1 MGKYINNYASQAAY
15 NADNGR
21 TTETSAASLV
31 GEVPV
36 IDGVNVI
43 KPSRDFLS
51 GDAVVFDKVEGCRKL
66 IHRGT
71 LKKAL
76 LDTVRFFNCN
86 ATIVGAIFGKVVTID
101 DNRLPAKPFAAPD
114 EWTISGINLAA
125 AGSFTIVVK
134 YHSAAA
140 EYTKTITLSWAAG
153 DTVESLIATLNATS
167 GFASYCKAYKV
178 NATSLYITVSGYS
191 ANMGITLSDGAVNLE
206 RTYWGYQTRYYD
218 GGRYTT
224 QIERNNGVVSYWA
237 MSNFDRFYTH
247 YSANGVQV
255 ASTIGGD
262 TVRRTAFTEETNPD
276 LYEQFG
282 GDYDAYMAAQFDAIK
297 AKFPCNR
304 YGIKDFAFGEAD
316 LAMVSHIN
324 PVGDIVWDFPNAHD
338 AYLSGVTLEG
348 FETGFEPG
356 KATNGGLAEAHLLY
370 SQVKAGNTD
379 PINKTII
386 ANGGTAADNGT
397 TIRLAFQSNASA
409 AWIFYGG
416 SGSLSYGDGRV
427 TAWYGRGFRAFNIE
441 DF

>member
-43 KPSRDFLS
+43 KPTRDFLP
-51 GDAVVFDKVEGCRKL
+51 GDAVVFDRVEGRRKL

-86 ATIVGAIFGKVVTID
+86 ATVVGAIFGKVVTVD

-114 EWTISGINLAA
+114 EWTLSGINLAA

-134 YHSAAA
+134 YYSAGAND
-140 EYTKTITLSWAAG
+140 TKTIPVTWAAG
-153 DTVESLIATLNATS
+153 ATIESLIATINATA
-167 GFASYCKAYKV
+167 GFSSYCRAYKV
-178 NATSLYITVSGYS
+178 NATSMYITVSGYS
-191 ANMGITLSDGAVNLE
+191 ASMGITLSEGDINLE
-206 RTYWGYQTRYYD
+206 RTYWGYQTRYYPELP
-218 GGRYTT
+218 YTT
-224 QIERNNGVVSYWA
+224 QVERNDGVVTYYA
-237 MSNFDRFYTH
+237 FSNFDRFYTY

-262 TVRRTAFTEETNPD
+262 TVRRTAFTEETNPA
-276 LYEQFG
+276 LYEQFD

-297 AKFPCNR
+297 VKFPCNR
-304 YGIKDFAFGEAD
+304 YGIKDFAFGTSD

-338 AYLSGVTLEG
+338 AHHSGVTLEG

-397 TIRLAFQSNASA
+397 TIRMAFQSYSYSA
-409 AWIFYGG
+409 WLFSGS
-416 SGSLSYGDGRV
+416 SGSLSHGNARLV
-427 TAWYGRGFRAFNIE
+427 ACYGRGFRAFDIE
-441 DF
+441 NF

>member
-1 MGKYINNYASQAAY
+1 MAKYIKNYGTLAEY
-15 NADNGR
+15 NADGSR
-21 TTETSAASLV
+21 PSDGSVASVAGSAAI
-31 GEVPV
+31 

-43 KPSRDFLS
+43 KPSRDFLP
-51 GDAVVFDKVEGCRKL
+51 GDAVLFDRLAGRRVL
-66 IHRGT
+66 VHRGT
-71 LKKAL
+71 LVKSL
-76 LDTVRFFNCN
+76 LDTGRYLNCN
-86 ATIVGAIFGKVVTID
+86 ATVVGAIFGKVVTID

-114 EWTISGINLAA
+114 EWTISGINVAA

-134 YHSAAA
+134 YYSAAA
-140 EYTKTITLSWAAG
+140 DYTKTITLSWAAG
-153 DTVESLIATLNATS
+153 DTVENLIATLNATS

-237 MSNFDRFYTH
+237 MSNFDRFYTY

-397 TIRLAFQSNASA
+397 TIRLAFQS
-409 AWIFYGG
+409 G
-416 SGSLSYGDGRV
+416 SGYAWFFSGYLGSVYYGSNRFIAV
-427 TAWYGRGFRAFNIE
+427 FGRGFRAFDIE

>member
-1 MGKYINNYASQAAY
+1 MIGAFAAFVCALMLVCTFALALAGCGSSTHAQKD
-15 NADNGR
+15 ADG
-21 TTETSAASLV
+21 AASSVPSAVPSPDMSANARVGANMLFNGPDHWD
-31 GEVPV
+31 GEVPNGCAAGKDVRIV
-36 IDGVNVI
+36 IV
-43 KPSRDFLS
+43 
-51 GDAVVFDKVEGCRKL
+51 
-66 IHRGT
+66 RGT
-71 LKKAL
+71 LEPAEGSSL
-76 LDTVRFFNCN
+76 ETLAQSIDERIGGRASIDVLDY
-86 ATIVGAIFGKVVTID
+86 
-101 DNRLPAKPFAAPD
+101 PASWK
-114 EWTISGINLAA
+114 SGSEARGVNM
-125 AGSFTIVVK
+125 
-134 YHSAAA
+134 
-140 EYTKTITLSWAAG
+140 
-153 DTVESLIATLNATS
+153 LIATLNATS

-224 QIERNNGVVSYWA
+224 QIERNDGVVSSWA
-237 MSNFDRFYTH
+237 MSNFDRFYTY

-304 YGIKDFAFGEAD
+304 YGIKDFALGEAE

-397 TIRLAFQSNASA
+397 TIRLAFQSYSLSA
-409 AWIFYGG
+409 WVFSGYSGIVG
-416 SGSLSYGDGRV
+416 SGDSRV
-427 TAWYGRGFRAFNIE
+427 AAYYGRGFRAFDIE